1 MKKLLA
7 FASVLVLPGSLGVAA
22 LLAPSAPSFAAT
34 KSYAAGR
41 TPESVAIGDLNG
53 DGKQD
58 LATANG
64 FADNTVSV
72 LVNRGDG
79 SFRAR
84 RAYGTGR
91 LPISV
96 AIGDLNGDGK
106 NDLVTANYLEGGTV
120 SVLLNR
126 GDGSFQFRRDYAT
139 GSGPASV
146 AIGDLNGDG
155 KPDLATA
162 TSLANARVS
171 VLLNKGDGSF
181 DAKRDYGGGLPSR
194 SVAIGDLNGD
204 GSPDLATANAETG
217 PGANT
222 ASVLLNRGDGS
233 FEATRD
239 DLVTFPDPFSVAVGD
254 LNGDRKPDLVTANS
268 RKDVGP
274 TLSVF
279 LNRGAG
285 TFRRKHYR
293 TGRIHPLLAIAR
305 GGGSVAIEDLNGD
318 GIPDLVIANQGSG
331 SVSVLVN
338 RGDGSFQPKLDFRTG
353 RSPLS
358 VAIGDLNGDDKP
370 DLATPNYGANT
381 VSVLLNK
388 PGLCTVQNVKR
399 QTLPATRRMIARA
412 NCRVGKIRRVHS
424 KTVRKGRVIS
434 QKPGFGAVLPGGGK
448 VDLVVSRGRRP
459 S

>member
-1 MKKLLA
+1 VKKLLA

-22 LLAPSAPSFAAT
+22 LLDTSAPSFAAER
-34 KSYAAGR
+34 SYATGR
-41 TPESVAIGDLNG
+41 TPVAIAIGDLNG
-53 DGKQD
+53 DGKPD

-64 FADNTVSV
+64 FAGDTVSV

-79 SFRAR
+79 RFRAR
-84 RAYGTGR
+84 RNYGTGN
-91 LPISV
+91 PESV

-106 NDLVTANYLEGGTV
+106 NDLVTANHLEGGTV

-126 GDGSFQFRRDYAT
+126 GDGSFQFRRYAT
-139 GSGPASV
+139 GSGPVSV

-155 KPDLATA
+155 KPDLAAA
-162 TSLANARVS
+162 TSNANARVS
-171 VLLNKGDGSF
+171 VLLNKGDGRF

-388 PGLCTVQNVKR
+388 PGLCTVQNVRR

-412 NCRVGKIRRVHS
+412 NCRVGKIRRAYS
-424 KTVRKGRVIS
+424 KTVRKGRVTS

-448 VDLVVSRGRRP
+448 VNLVVSRGRRP